1 MYIDSTN
8 NSTGNG
14 DQTVAEELRQHVEPL
29 LLDAGGRAVDL
40 TLWGHHHSYQRMCS
54 SFAGESSFP
63 RHRVLTLSWDA
74 PIHLTYIPGAC
85 IQRSDLLDGETVY
98 HSPSYPIPLVVG
110 TAGPLPSTNVQLST
124 PAYVEKVS
132 FAHGVAHI
140 KVFNESSLHW
150 RFVRDSL
157 NDTIDSFWLLR

>member
-1 MYIDSTN
+1 
-8 NSTGNG
+8 
-14 DQTVAEELRQHVEPL
+14 
-29 LLDAGGRAVDL
+29 
-40 TLWGHHHSYQRMCS
+40 
-54 SFAGESSFP
+54 
-63 RHRVLTLSWDA
+63 
-74 PIHLTYIPGAC
+74 
-85 IQRSDLLDGETVY
+85 
-98 HSPSYPIPLVVG
+98 
-110 TAGPLPSTNVQLST
+110 VQLST